1 MHVKFKLGLSHLRV
15 EFNSSLW
22 HACIYIYIG
31 FLLLSKIGHPCLLRG
46 SWDDIILTPPTG
58 DVLLLGDC
66 GIVYI

>member
-1 MHVKFKLGLSHLRV
+1 MHVEFKLGLSHSRV

-22 HACIYIYIG
+22 HVCIHIYIG

-46 SWDDIILTPPTG
+46 SGDDIIFVSLTG
-58 DVLLLGDC
+58 DIFLLGDR